1 MSAPPSLLRRIVVV
15 IWSGVAAY
23 FIALVLQGVWSAL
36 VASNLALSPAVPWS
50 VPVIAILVWLAWQYL
65 GGKGPPHSSSQERRR
80 HLRANAVPDP
90 IFFRAVLA
98 GVLAIIALAGCWIVM
113 TSIVRMPG
121 NVLPDVSKYPR
132 LTTTLMI
139 VTGSLIGPVM
149 EQAGFWGYGQVMLE
163 GAFPAPASIVI
174 LSVLFSVG
182 PHPPAGAAIWPKLVF
197 YFFSSVVFGTMVFLT
212 NSILPS
218 LVVHILGDLSFF
230 TFVWPRD
237 PIRPLIGES
246 GMDLWFWLHFAQT
259 IVFAAL
265 AFLVFKRLGQNCKT

>member
-1 MSAPPSLLRRIVVV
+1 MSARPSLLRRTVAL

-23 FIALVLQGVWSAL
+23 FIALALQGVWSAL
-36 VASNLALSPAVPWS
+36 IAANLASSPAIPWS
-50 VPVIAILVWLAWQYL
+50 VPAIAILVLLAWQYL
-65 GGKGPPHSSSQERRR
+65 GGKGPPHSTGQKRQR
-80 HLRANAVPDP
+80 HLRANAVPGP
-90 IFFRAVLA
+90 IFFQAVLA
-98 GVLAIIALAGCWIVM
+98 GLLAIIALAGCWIVM

-121 NVLPDVSKYPR
+121 NVLPDVSRYPW

-163 GAFPAPASIVI
+163 DAFPAPAAIVI
-174 LSVLFSVG
+174 LSVLFAIG
-182 PHPPAGAAIWPKLVF
+182 PHPPPGAAAWPKLVF
-197 YFFSSVVFGTMVFLT
+197 YFFSSIVFGTMAFFT

-230 TFVWPRD
+230 TVVWPRD
-237 PIRPLIGES
+237 PIRPLIGEG
-246 GMDLWFWLHFAQT
+246 GMDLWFGLHFAQT

-265 AFLVFKRLGQNCKT
+265 AFIAFRRLGQNW